1 MCTFRIAY
9 IDKVENLYF
18 GIYDERIFIFRKQTI
33 GYFINI
39 IFLSLYFF
47 YHIDSCQYEEMETYF
62 I

>member
-18 GIYDERIFIFRKQTI
+18 GIYDERIFIFRKQTMD
-33 GYFINI
+33 YFINI

-47 YHIDSCQYEEMETYF
+47 YHIDSCQYEEMEIYF